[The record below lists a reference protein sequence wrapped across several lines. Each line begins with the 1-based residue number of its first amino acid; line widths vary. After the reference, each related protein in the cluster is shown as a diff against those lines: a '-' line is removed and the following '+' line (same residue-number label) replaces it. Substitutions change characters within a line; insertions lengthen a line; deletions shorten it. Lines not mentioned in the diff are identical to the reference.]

1 MTNPGKKPVELKPA
15 ARPSR
20 IRRDPVR
27 AEEPK
32 GLAAKANFSSSE
44 WEIALAIIGMVLF
57 ALALN
62 IIWVAVGAWVGS

>member
-32 GLAAKANFSSSE
+32 GLAAKVNLQSSE
-44 WEIALAIIGMVLF
+44 WEIALAIVGIVLF
-57 ALALN
+57 ALAMN

>member
-27 AEEPK
+27 ADEPK
-32 GLAAKANFSSSE
+32 GLAAKVNFQSSE
-44 WEIALAIIGMVLF
+44 WEIGLAIVGMVLF
-57 ALALN
+57 ALAMN